1 MYRPFDIRTIGF
13 RMNLIGIVLSV
24 AIGVFWSVVPMFGW
38 SYYSLEGA
46 LTSCS
51 VEWEDRSFNVVSYN
65 VAIFTGVY
73 FIPLTVIIITG
84 ILLVFKVIICLA
96 INKKINLSLLPIK

>member
-1 MYRPFDIRTIGF
+1 MVYKPFEMRTIGF
-13 RMNLIGIVLSV
+13 KMNLIGIVLSV
-24 AIGVFWSVVPMFGW
+24 AIGLFWSVVPMFGW

-73 FIPLTVIIITG
+73 FIPFLVIIITG
-84 ILLVFKVIICLA
+84 ILLILKVF
-96 INKKINLSLLPIK
+96 S